1 MAVSPIYGGGV
12 SGADY
17 EPTTIT
23 ELGGMIGK
31 IAYSVIRENTAND
44 ALAVFDKMPVNKGDT
59 IEEAVVQMAESLA
72 YDEDGEDALKREDSV
87 KFAVKYFKNWTRK
100 KFKKTVDVP
109 QLRKVLEKD
118 IDVADVTSKIVS
130 SMTEGDKHEKY
141 LNVRDL
147 LAWGRQS
154 ADGGTGA
161 VLVRAET
168 VNYDTTNNAID
179 YKGLLVAM
187 RDAFSGMKFVNT
199 SFNSISLKRRTREED
214 IYVLIPYTL
223 KNRIDINDLAS
234 AFNLDKT
241 DIKGRIIE
249 IDSASVGGY
258 DYVYIVDKH
267 AILDFTRLYE
277 MMDEKNADGLFWN
290 YYLHTDRLYALSPLF
305 DACYIKVQT
314 SAPTQAQVGN

>member
-1 MAVSPIYGGGV
+1 MAVSPTYSGGV
-12 SGADY
+12 AGTSY

-44 ALAVFDKMPVNKGDT
+44 PLAVFDKMPVNKGDT
-59 IEEAVVQMAESLA
+59 IEQAVVQMAESLS
-72 YDEDGEDALKREDSV
+72 YDEDGDDALKREDSV
-87 KFAVKYFKNWTRK
+87 KFAVKYFKGWTRK
-100 KFKKTVDVP
+100 KFKKTVDIP
-109 QLRKVLEKD
+109 EIRKVLSKD
-118 IDVADVTSKIVS
+118 IDVSDVTSKIVS

-147 LAWGRQS
+147 LTWGRQS

-168 VNYDTTNNAID
+168 VAYDSVNSSID
-179 YKGLLVAM
+179 YKGVLTAL
-187 RDAFSGMKFVNT
+187 RDAVSGMKFVNT

-214 IYVLIPYTL
+214 IYILMPYQL
-223 KNRIDINDLAS
+223 RNRIDVNDLAGV
-234 AFNLDKT
+234 FNLDKAE
-241 DIKGRIIE
+241 IKGKIIE
-249 IDSASVGGY
+249 TDSGNESGY
-258 DYVYIVDKH
+258 YYIYVVDKH

-305 DACYIKVQT
+305 DACYIKVAT
-314 SAPTQAQVGN
+314 SA

>member
-1 MAVSPIYGGGV
+1 MAVSPTYSGGV
-12 SGADY
+12 AGANY

-44 ALAVFDKMPVNKGDT
+44 PLAVFDKMPVNKGDT
-59 IEEAVVQMAESLA
+59 IEQAVVQMAESLS
-72 YDEDGEDALKREDSV
+72 YDEDGDDALKREDSV
-87 KFAVKYFKNWTRK
+87 KFAVKYFKGWTRK
-100 KFKKTVDVP
+100 KFKKTVDIP
-109 QLRKVLEKD
+109 EIRKVLSKD
-118 IDVADVTSKIVS
+118 IDVSDVTSKIVS

-147 LAWGRQS
+147 LTWGRQS

-168 VNYDTTNNAID
+168 VAYDSVNSSID
-179 YKGLLVAM
+179 YKGVLTAL
-187 RDAFSGMKFVNT
+187 RDAVSGMKFVNT

-214 IYVLIPYTL
+214 IFILMPYQL
-223 KNRIDINDLAS
+223 RNRIDVNDLAGV
-234 AFNLDKT
+234 FNLDKAE
-241 DIKGRIIE
+241 IKGKIIE
-249 IDSASVGGY
+249 TDSGNESGY
-258 DYVYIVDKH
+258 YYIYVVDKH

-305 DACYIKVQT
+305 DACYIKVAA
-314 SAPTQAQVGN
+314 SA

>member
-1 MAVSPIYGGGV
+1 MAVSPTYSGGV
-12 SGADY
+12 AGANY

-44 ALAVFDKMPVNKGDT
+44 PLAVFDKMPVNKGDT
-59 IEEAVVQMAESLA
+59 IEQAVVQMAESLS
-72 YDEDGEDALKREDSV
+72 YDEDGDDALKREDSV
-87 KFAVKYFKNWTRK
+87 KFAVKYFKGWTRK
-100 KFKKTVDVP
+100 KFKKTVDIP
-109 QLRKVLEKD
+109 EIRKVLSKD
-118 IDVADVTSKIVS
+118 IDVSDVTSKIVS

-147 LAWGRQS
+147 LTWGRQS

-168 VNYDTTNNAID
+168 VAYDDVNSSID
-179 YKGLLVAM
+179 YKGVLTAL
-187 RDAFSGMKFVNT
+187 RDAVSGMKFVNT

-214 IYVLIPYTL
+214 IYILMPYQL
-223 KNRIDINDLAS
+223 RNRIDVNDLAGV
-234 AFNLDKT
+234 FNLDKAE
-241 DIKGRIIE
+241 IKGKIIE
-249 IDSASVGGY
+249 TDSGNESGY
-258 DYVYIVDKH
+258 YYIYVVDKH

-305 DACYIKVQT
+305 DACYIKVAT
-314 SAPTQAQVGN
+314 SA

>member
-1 MAVSPIYGGGV
+1 MAVSPTYSGGV
-12 SGADY
+12 AGTSY

-44 ALAVFDKMPVNKGDT
+44 PLAVFDKMPVNKGDT
-59 IEEAVVQMAESLA
+59 IEQAVVQMAESLS
-72 YDEDGEDALKREDSV
+72 YDEDGDDALKREDSV
-87 KFAVKYFKNWTRK
+87 KFAVKYFKGWTRK
-100 KFKKTVDVP
+100 KFKKTVDIP
-109 QLRKVLEKD
+109 EIRKVLSKD
-118 IDVADVTSKIVS
+118 IDVSDVTSKIVS

-147 LAWGRQS
+147 LTWGRQS

-168 VNYDTTNNAID
+168 VAYDAVNSSID
-179 YKGLLVAM
+179 YKGVLTAL
-187 RDAFSGMKFVNT
+187 RDAVSGMKFVNT

-214 IYVLIPYTL
+214 IYILMPYQL
-223 KNRIDINDLAS
+223 RNRIDVNDLAGV
-234 AFNLDKT
+234 FNLDKAE
-241 DIKGRIIE
+241 IKGKIIE
-249 IDSASVGGY
+249 TDSGNESGY
-258 DYVYIVDKH
+258 YYIYVVDKH

-305 DACYIKVQT
+305 DACYIKVAT
-314 SAPTQAQVGN
+314 SA